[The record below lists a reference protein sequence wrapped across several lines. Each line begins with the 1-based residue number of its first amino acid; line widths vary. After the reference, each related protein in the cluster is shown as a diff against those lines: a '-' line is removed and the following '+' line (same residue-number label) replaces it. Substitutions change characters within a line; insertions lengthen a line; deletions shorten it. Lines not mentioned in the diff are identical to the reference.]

1 MSLRI
6 HICNNDKDASFIEN
20 AIHADP
26 RTKDALIK
34 RLTDP
39 KLTIQDHTTNRDH
52 PKLINQAKICL
63 VYED

>member
-6 HICNNDKDASFIEN
+6 HICNNDEDANFIEKT
-20 AIHADP
+20 IRTDS
-26 RTKDALIK
+26 RTKNVQIK

-39 KLTIQDHTTNRDH
+39 ELTIQDHTTDRDK

-63 VYED
+63 VYDD